1 MIIQKYGGSSL
12 ETIEKMRAIALKII
26 AKKNQGED
34 IIVVVSAMG
43 KTTNMLLEMANQA
56 VKAPSK
62 REIDM
67 LISTG
72 EQVSTALLSMI
83 LNDQGC
89 DALSLTGY
97 QAGIQ
102 TEGLHTKNKIKDI
115 DIDKINTH
123 ISAGKVVV
131 IAGFQG
137 VNLTGDITTLG
148 RGGSDT
154 TAVALAAK
162 YQCLCEIY
170 TDVDGIYSVNPR
182 LYPHAKKLHEISYEE
197 MSELAYLGAKVM
209 EPRAVEIGQKYGVK
223 IIVGSAHDEKPG
235 TVIQEK
241 SFMLEQRQITGL
253 SVIENVVMVSIN
265 HFPQTPKSVADLFI
279 RLAENEINI
288 DMISQAILSDGLLNI
303 SFTCDANEIDT
314 VEGVL
319 KDLKHV
325 YPYFN
330 VSANVRVS
338 KLSVVGLGMR
348 SQSGVAAQI
357 FKLFADNDIP
367 FQLVTTSEISISYT
381 IPNEWVKKSVSLIAQ
396 AFGL

>member
-12 ETIEKMRAIALKII
+12 ETIEKMRAIANKII
-26 AKKNQGED
+26 AKKNKGED
-34 IIVVVSAMG
+34 IVVVVSAMG
-43 KTTNMLLEMANQA
+43 KTTNMLLELANQA
-56 VKAPSK
+56 VKTPSR

-89 DALSLTGY
+89 SAVSLTGY

-162 YQCLCEIY
+162 YQCACEIY
-170 TDVDGIYSVNPR
+170 TDVDGIYSVNPH
-182 LYPHAKKLHEISYEE
+182 LYKKAKKLSEISYEE

-223 IIVGSAHDEKPG
+223 IIVGSAHDERPG

-253 SVIENVVMVSIN
+253 SVIENVVMVTIN

-288 DMISQAILSDGLLNI
+288 DMISQTILSDGLLNI

-314 VEGVL
+314 VEIVL
-319 KDLKHV
+319 KDLKQV

-330 VSANVRVS
+330 VSA
-338 KLSVVGLGMR
+338 
-348 SQSGVAAQI
+348 
-357 FKLFADNDIP
+357 
-367 FQLVTTSEISISYT
+367 
-381 IPNEWVKKSVSLIAQ
+381 
-396 AFGL
+396 

>member
-1 MIIQKYGGSSL
+1 MIIQKYGGTSVQS
-12 ETIEKMRAIALKII
+12 IEKMRAIANKII
-26 AKKNQGED
+26 AKKSLGED

-56 VKAPSK
+56 VKTPSK

-67 LISTG
+67 LLSTG

-83 LNDQGC
+83 LNDQGYE
-89 DALSLTGY
+89 AVSLTGY

-123 ISAGKVVV
+123 IKAGKIVV

-162 YQCLCEIY
+162 YQCRCEIY
-170 TDVDGIYSVNPR
+170 TDVDGIYSVNPTI
-182 LYPHAKKLHEISYEE
+182 YPSAKKLSEISYEE

-209 EPRAVEIGQKYGVK
+209 EPRAVEIGQKYGVE
-223 IIVGSAHDEKPG
+223 IIVGSAHETKAG
-235 TVIQEK
+235 TTIKERAQ
-241 SFMLEQRQITGL
+241 MLEQRHITGL
-253 SVIENVVMVSIN
+253 SVIENVVMITIN
-265 HFPQTPKSVADLFI
+265 HYPQTSKSVADLFI

-288 DMISQAILSDGLLNI
+288 DMISQTILSDGLLNI
-303 SFTCDANEIDT
+303 SFTCDADEVDT
-314 VEGVL
+314 VEAVL
-319 KDLKHV
+319 KELKHI
-325 YPYFN
+325 YPFFN

-348 SQSGVAAQI
+348 SQSGVAAKI
-357 FKLFADNDIP
+357 FKLFADHDIP

-381 IPNEWVKKSVSLIAQ
+381 ISNEWVKKSVSLIAE